1 MNKVSVE
8 ISAQTQA
15 YVQGINKATESAEK
29 YETETRKVSDAQV
42 NLMKE
47 LRAAKKDVQNLAAG
61 YAKLDSEAKNSAF
74 GQEMAR
80 QLQIAK
86 QKAAEYVDLQ
96 GDLQQEL
103 RNMASD
109 TRALDTLAEGMGIV
123 GDAAAAVTGVI
134 AHFTGNEEDAR
145 KAVIAFTTAQS
156 ALGTV
161 TKLQNALQ
169 KQSNIMMAVAK
180 VQTAA
185 AAAATNAQAA
195 ATGKAT
201 IAQKAFNAVAKANPY
216 VLLASA
222 IAIVTAAVY
231 AYIVA
236 TRKAE
241 TATENIDKKLH
252 DTSIQAQ
259 KDAQADVTKL
269 KLLYD
274 ATQDQ
279 TKSVE
284 ERTAAAKKMQQ
295 LYPGYLG
302 NLTTEKI
309 LAGEAADAY
318 KTLTEDIIA
327 AANAR
332 ALENRIAKLG
342 EELIDMKDALD
353 ESDKALKQYEKA
365 ADSAKNS
372 INGLSNVSTQYGA
385 SFNYTIDNANKATQK
400 LNEQKKANQE
410 LRQSIIDKEKEQQ
423 KYADEALKL
432 IPQTTRLEEGTKNV
446 TEKTGKAISSN
457 KDNTKELVKQ
467 LTLSENTIEKLEQKI
482 SALQTLAKRGML
494 PDDLKDP
501 KVFNKT
507 LGALE
512 DHLIKLK
519 VEWGF
524 AKAKPKLQELKE
536 DVESAREAYIMA
548 VETDN
553 EQAKKE
559 AYEAFNAAQKRLDEH
574 QLKIKINPV
583 MSEAELKKQLT
594 SINEIFEAA
603 IDVRKELSDTYDF
616 SALPESYKDAASETI
631 DAMKRVEAAKK
642 QLEDKR
648 NKLLEENPVG
658 NQEAIKAID
667 ATIEKLD
674 MQNDALEVQANLY
687 QKITNE
693 AKKSAD
699 EIENIS
705 STVSQVGN
713 AVAAAG
719 QLFSALGDVADDTS
733 LRAAGIVAQ
742 AVATVALSYAQAL
755 KSCKT
760 WVDWLAFG
768 MTGLATMINMINQIK
783 SATAGSFAEG
793 GIVGGSSYHG
803 DRLTARVNSGEMILN
818 DKQQKKLFDLL
829 DSDAMPQKGGT
840 NVTVTGVI
848 RGTDLMLV
856 QRNTAKVMKKAGN
869 SINF

>member
-29 YETETRKVSDAQV
+29 YETETRKVSTAQV

-96 GDLQQEL
+96 GDLQEEL

-123 GDAAAAVTGVI
+123 GDATAAVSGII
-134 AHFTGNEEDAR
+134 ANFTGNEEDAR

-169 KQSNIMMAVAK
+169 KQSNIMIAVAK

-201 IAQKAFNAVAKANPY
+201 IAQKAFNTVAKANPY

-222 IAIVTAAVY
+222 IAIVTGAVY
-231 AYIVA
+231 AYIAA
-236 TRKAE
+236 TRKSE
-241 TATENIDKKLH
+241 TATESINKKLH

-284 ERTAAAKKMQQ
+284 ERTRAAKKMQD

-318 KTLTEDIIA
+318 KTLTEDILA

-332 ALENRIAKLG
+332 ALENRITKLG
-342 EELIDMKDALD
+342 EELLDMKDALD
-353 ESDKALKQYEKA
+353 ESDKALKKYEKA

-385 SFNYTIDNANKATQK
+385 SFNYTVDSANEATK
-400 LNEQKKANQE
+400 MLNKEKKANDE
-410 LRQSIIDKEKEQQ
+410 LRQAIEAKKEEQKQ
-423 KYADEALKL
+423 YADEALKL
-432 IPQTTRLEEGTKNV
+432 IPQTTRLENGTKTV
-446 TEKTGKAISSN
+446 TEKTGKAIN
-457 KDNTKELVKQ
+457 KNRDNTKELINQ
-467 LTLSENTIEKLEQKI
+467 LTLSEDTIENLEKKI
-482 SALQTLAKRGML
+482 TALQTLAKRGML

-501 KVFNKT
+501 NVFNKT
-507 LGALE
+507 LTALE
-512 DHLIKLK
+512 ARLKELK
-519 VEWGF
+519 VKWKFE
-524 AKAKPKLQELKE
+524 KPQSKLEALKKE
-536 DVESAREAYIMA
+536 VESAREAYIMA
-548 VETDN
+548 VEIDDMVAA
-553 EQAKKE
+553 EE
-559 AYEAFNAAQKRLDEH
+559 AYDAYVTAQKKLDAH

-583 MSEAELKKQLT
+583 MNEAELKKQLA

-603 IDVRKELSDTYDF
+603 INVRKELSDTYDF
-616 SALPESYKDAASETI
+616 SALPESYKDAAQETI
-631 DAMKRVEAAKK
+631 DAMKRVESAKK
-642 QLEDKR
+642 QLEDQR

-674 MQNDALEVQANLY
+674 MQNDALEVQANIF
-687 QKITNE
+687 QKISDE
-693 AKKSAD
+693 AKKTEKD
-699 EIENIS
+699 IENIVN
-705 STVSQVGN
+705 TCNQIGT
-713 AVAAAG
+713 AAQAAG
-719 QLFSALGDVADDTS
+719 QLFGALGDVADDTS

-755 KSCKT
+755 KSAKT

-768 MTGLATMINMINQIK
+768 MTGLATMINIINQIK

-803 DRLTARVNSGEMILN
+803 DRVLARLNSGEMILN

-829 DSDAMPQKGGT
+829 DNDAMPQKGGT